1 MSTLKAFLIILSLIV
16 GQMNPMLPL
25 TISIGRMGNKVESNP
40 TTIIDVPKSDETEYK
55 ITGLLTVELDGYC
68 TIDIPQSHWSLIS
81 SELTTSTQKFFKYK
95 DGKTRLLM
103 GYTTDLSSQTDVP
116 GYIVQELASVDMT
129 TNNREEFNVGEST
142 WTKVIA
148 PQPIDDYNVI
158 VYYKLSKDGSSAF
171 WMRLT
176 KDVSLDDTEL
186 NVVLDK
192 MMSSYNMYYIEGNM
206 FETPDTGVYSNVSD
220 SNNTDEYQENTFN
233 NTVFAG
239 RGGFVAG
246 ADISNNWQDMEVI
259 LDDVKIRVPCTV
271 EFLLNNGYS
280 IQNNGVDI
288 GTKVNPNRTYNVD
301 MINTNGTWITIEVT
315 NSQLDASSALIDCP
329 VTSIKIDSSKFI
341 SSDDVVANQTT
352 TGNNIPDSEINS
364 ATPDKVYTEPY
375 EAWGLGENGEELPAD
390 ENQEAT
396 EEDTDDTDNS
406 ADETSII
413 ENTETVVDDQ
423 QSIDSAETVS
433 LDEIQYLNGHGLILP
448 CGVTWG
454 AYRDDIKEAYGSCE
468 EANYNQGLKNLKF
481 TSGNKTLSIVV
492 GDLKGITIV
501 TLQSK

>member
-16 GQMNPMLPL
+16 GQLNPMLPL
-25 TISIGRMGNKVESNP
+25 TISFGKTGSKVDSNP
-40 TTIIDVPKSDETEYK
+40 ITIIDTPESDETEYK
-55 ITGLLTVELDGYC
+55 INGLLTVELDGYC

-103 GYTTDLSSQTDVP
+103 GYTTDLSSQTDIP

-129 TNNREEFNVGEST
+129 TNNREEFDVNGNT

-148 PQPIDDYNVI
+148 PQPIDDYNVA
-158 VYYKLSKDGSSAF
+158 VYYKLSKDNSSAF

-176 KDVSLDDTEL
+176 KDISLDATEL

-192 MMSSYNMYYIEGNM
+192 MMTSYNMYYIEGNM
-206 FETPDTGVYSNVSD
+206 FETPDTGVYSNAND
-220 SNNTDEYQENTFN
+220 GNNTDEYQENTFN

-259 LDDVKIRVPCTV
+259 LDDVKIKVPCTV
-271 EFLLNNGYS
+271 EFLMNKGYS

-288 GTKVNPNRTYNVD
+288 GTKINPNRTYSVD
-301 MINTNGTWITIEVT
+301 MTNTNGTWITIEVS
-315 NSQLDASSALIDCP
+315 NSQLDSSLALIDCP

-341 SSDDVVANQTT
+341 SSDDVVTNQAT
-352 TGNNIPDSEINS
+352 TGTNIPYSEINS
-364 ATPDKVYTEPY
+364 ATPGKVYKEPY
-375 EAWGLGENGEELPAD
+375 EAWGLDENGNELPAEESQD
-390 ENQEAT
+390 AT
-396 EEDTDDTDNS
+396 EEDVDNTDNS
-406 ADETSII
+406 VDETSVI
-413 ENTETVVDDQ
+413 ENTETEVDNTQ
-423 QSIDSAETVS
+423 FIASAETAS
-433 LDEIQYLNGHGLILP
+433 TDGIQYLNGHGLILP

-454 AYRDDIKEAYGSCE
+454 AYRDDIKEIYGTCE
-468 EANYNQGLKNLKF
+468 EANYSQGLKNLKF